1 MLVAACLLV
10 VWFAVFWLYE
20 PSRPASDKISFDP
33 VPAGGDASARPM
45 AAVDTAAL
53 TQPPV
58 AEAPPVIEPSRPAP
72 SPPPAEPGE
81 VRAVVE
87 PQFRSY
93 VVRSG
98 DVSFDVIA
106 RRNGGGAALAEAISR
121 ANPYVTPNRLVPGR
135 TVLRIPL
142 DPANV
147 QGKVVT
153 LRSGE
158 GPSGEPQRTQAGE
171 AAAGERQYTVQPS
184 DTLSGI
190 AQKMYGRSAQWRKI
204 HQANRDRI
212 ENPDR
217 LKAGTVLRIPPA
229 D

>member
-1 MLVAACLLV
+1 
-10 VWFAVFWLYE
+10 
-20 PSRPASDKISFDP
+20 
-33 VPAGGDASARPM
+33 M
-45 AAVDTAAL
+45 AAIDTAPL
-53 TQPPV
+53 TQPPI

-72 SPPPAEPGE
+72 APPPPEPGE

-93 VVRSG
+93 VVRAG
-98 DVSFDVIA
+98 DTSFEAIA
-106 RRNGGGAALAEAISR
+106 RRNGGGSALAEAISR

-142 DPANV
+142 DPSNV

-153 LRSGE
+153 LRQGE
-158 GPSGEPQRTQAGE
+158 RPAGAGKPQADEQGG
-171 AAAGERQYTVQPS
+171 AGEREYTVQSS

-204 HQANRDRI
+204 YQANRDRI

-217 LKAGTVLRIPPA
+217 LKAGVVLRIPPA

>member
-33 VPAGGDASARPM
+33 VPPAGDTPTRPM
-45 AAVDTAAL
+45 ASVDTAPL
-53 TQPPV
+53 TQPPI

-72 SPPPAEPGE
+72 APPPPAPGE

-93 VVRSG
+93 VVRAG
-98 DVSFDVIA
+98 DTSFDIIA
-106 RRNGGGAALAEAISR
+106 RRNGGGSALAEAISR

-142 DPANV
+142 DPSNV

-158 GPSGEPQRTQAGE
+158 RPAGPSASPPATSEQ
-171 AAAGERQYTVQPS
+171 GEREYTVQSS

-204 HQANRDRI
+204 YQANRDRI

-217 LKAGTVLRIPPA
+217 LKAGVVLRIPPA